1 MTALQE
7 KLNFTGICTL
17 FHICSWYSFRG
28 SVLHDGLLY
37 GLLHRLHGLAAHG
50 LSQAVHGLSLT
61 VHGLRLTV
69 HGLCLAVCL
78 MVQGVLVDHLAVQE
92 TPVDELDGLLVHG
105 LRHAVLWVVSVLGG
119 VLHLLGGA
127 VQCLLDGGVLAV
139 VVVVAAVAVAA
150 VAVVAVVEM
159 VAMVVAA
166 VVTLLRVMLHVDQ
179 GEEKALEIQVKSSEM
194 SETISG
200 FSVGY
205 YIERKVMLP
214 T

>member
-1 MTALQE
+1 MTAVQRELMTAVQE
-7 KLNFTGICTL
+7 KLNFTGICML

-28 SVLHDGLLY
+28 SVLHDSLLY
-37 GLLHRLHGLAAHG
+37 SLLHHLHGLVAHG
-50 LSQAVHGLSLT
+50 LGLMVHS
-61 VHGLRLTV
+61 
-69 HGLCLAVCL
+69 LCLAVHSLGLAVQAILVNCL
-78 MVQGVLVDHLAVQE
+78 TVQE
-92 TPVDELDGLLVHG
+92 TPVDELYGLLAHD
-105 LRHAVLWVVSVLGG
+105 LQRAILWVVDVLGG